1 MLSQDDEA
9 QHLFDDPNSMH
20 YGSFDQQH
28 MMSQE
33 DPQEVQREIE
43 ALQRVVARTSEY
55 ARRSCSPPPESP
67 SGAST
72 DPLTECRS
80 NMVDIYDIVPQD
92 KAVQSVPPPY
102 VLAGQD
108 VNVARY
114 QNLLS
119 KLSSHDDLAAVAR
132 IDWGAPDDDNIE
144 MQQSTV
150 PIKLDGGDA
159 LVGNFADAA
168 AAMR

>member
-1 MLSQDDEA
+1 
-9 QHLFDDPNSMH
+9 
-20 YGSFDQQH
+20 
-28 MMSQE
+28 
-33 DPQEVQREIE
+33 
-43 ALQRVVARTSEY
+43 
-55 ARRSCSPPPESP
+55 
-67 SGAST
+67 
-72 DPLTECRS
+72 
-80 NMVDIYDIVPQD
+80 MVDIYDIVPQD